1 MFRSLRR
8 LPKEFWAAIAV
19 SAVVLGGCAA
29 LQAPEPVIPAT
40 PNDPSWRA
48 RDIQDH
54 LTYLNGSATVGRT
67 IGSAAMESAAQYAA
81 SRMQAYRLQ
90 PIYGNA
96 RALSFTTPV
105 HGFLVITLTSDQRY
119 SVLLQ
124 TGIDYIA
131 DSCSA
136 SGALNMR
143 FMDVSR
149 MGDVAPCPTATDSAL
164 AVMISGEAATP

>member
-1 MFRSLRR
+1 MFQSLRR

-40 PNDPSWRA
+40 PNDPSWSA

-81 SRMQAYRLQ
+81 SRVPAYRRR
-90 PIYGNA
+90 PIHGTA
-96 RALSFTTPV
+96 GPLPFTTLA
-105 HGFLVITLTSDQRY
+105 HVIRS
-119 SVLLQ
+119 
-124 TGIDYIA
+124 
-131 DSCSA
+131 
-136 SGALNMR
+136 
-143 FMDVSR
+143 
-149 MGDVAPCPTATDSAL
+149 PP
-164 AVMISGEAATP
+164 

>member
-81 SRMQAYRLQ
+81 SRMQDRKST
-90 PIYGNA
+90 
-96 RALSFTTPV
+96 RRTPV
-105 HGFLVITLTSDQRY
+105 TWP
-119 SVLLQ
+119 
-124 TGIDYIA
+124 
-131 DSCSA
+131 
-136 SGALNMR
+136 
-143 FMDVSR
+143 SR
-149 MGDVAPCPTATDSAL
+149 MPSSACKKKRFQWG
-164 AVMISGEAATP
+164 SQ